1 MAAEIR
7 GSTPG
12 GLPTLLPGC
21 ALAPVQ
27 STSRSGGAAFRL
39 WGVYSRTN
47 AQPYAL
53 RAIDTMRT
61 TAADLLSTQTL
72 VSAFEHAEA
81 HAAVVL
87 GISLA
92 MLIATLIA
100 FPFVIL
106 RLPASYFADDRRP
119 PALSR
124 HVVVHWVLMALK
136 NLLGLT
142 LALTGFVLLFLPGQG
157 LLTLIIGLT
166 IMNYPGKFEIERW
179 LVRRPRVLP
188 ALNWMRARFG
198 APPFD
203 DP

>member
-1 MAAEIR
+1 M
-7 GSTPG
+7 
-12 GLPTLLPGC
+12 
-21 ALAPVQ
+21 
-27 STSRSGGAAFRL
+27 
-39 WGVYSRTN
+39 
-47 AQPYAL
+47 
-53 RAIDTMRT
+53 
-61 TAADLLSTQTL
+61 
-72 VSAFEHAEA
+72 SAFEHAEA

-106 RLPASYFADDRRP
+106 RLPASYFADDSRP
-119 PALSR
+119 PPLSR
-124 HVVVHWVLMALK
+124 HIVVHWVLMALK

-166 IMNYPGKFEIERW
+166 IMDYPGKLEIERW

-188 ALNWMRARFG
+188 ALNWLRARFG

>member
-1 MAAEIR
+1 M
-7 GSTPG
+7 
-12 GLPTLLPGC
+12 
-21 ALAPVQ
+21 
-27 STSRSGGAAFRL
+27 
-39 WGVYSRTN
+39 
-47 AQPYAL
+47 
-53 RAIDTMRT
+53 
-61 TAADLLSTQTL
+61 
-72 VSAFEHAEA
+72 SAFEHAEA

-106 RLPASYFADDRRP
+106 RLPASSSYFADDSRP
-119 PALSR
+119 PPLSR
-124 HVVVHWVLMALK
+124 HIVVHWVLMALK

-166 IMNYPGKFEIERW
+166 IMDYPGKLEIERW

-188 ALNWMRARFG
+188 ALNWLRARFG